1 MATDLAALVAEDA
14 PTVDGFITV
23 DTPTDFPTETPEKA
37 CVICGTDVSHLYKR
51 RMKEY
56 RCEAHKK
63 SGGASKLGTDA
74 PKRSASKDVEAAVA
88 ALDSWYSMV
97 TMGLFV
103 AGAHEAAA
111 LLAESI
117 EGDEEKKLPGLAEKN
132 RTYLSQTPVLAK
144 KIADM
149 GKTSATYGFFSAQA
163 LVFGPVAILAAGEL
177 MTKWGKSKNTTPEDF
192 GDIPATGP
200 GGFPLD
206 V

>member
-1 MATDLAALVAEDA
+1 MVTDLTALVAED
-14 PTVDGFITV
+14 VDTNGFITV
-23 DTPTDFPTETPEKA
+23 DTPTDFVETPEKS
-37 CVICGTDVSHLYKR
+37 CIVCGTDVSHIYKR

-63 SGGASKLGTDA
+63 TGGASKLGSDA

-88 ALDSWYSMV
+88 ALDSWYSMI

-103 AGAHEAAA
+103 SGAHQAASLLTEA
-111 LLAESI
+111 I
-117 EGDEEKKLPGLAEKN
+117 EGDDEQPGLTAKN
-132 RTYLSQTPVLAK
+132 RTYLSQTPALAK

-163 LVFGPVAILAAGEL
+163 LVFGPVAILAASEL
-177 MTKWGKSKNTTPEDF
+177 MNKWGKPKNKTPEDF